1 MRVNGFH
8 LKRYFPGGKENEV
21 PNPESQATDQQSD
34 FTDEVSHK
42 IPCLLNSYLPSIP
55 HLSFTAYHLECRQ
68 FRR

>member
-1 MRVNGFH
+1 MRISGFN

-21 PNPESQATDQQSD
+21 PNPEAQATDQQSD

-42 IPCLLNSYLPSIP
+42 IPCLLHSYLPSIL
-55 HLSFTAYHLECRQ
+55 HCLLFYHLECTL